1 MAFISNIKAS
11 FATDAAVDAERDR
24 GDLVQTLLL
33 VAGFAVAT
41 LLAVNWLSTS
51 LLNKAADAAS
61 CIEGSNTYKSDKGG
75 DNCESVNHAEDNS
88 FTEDKGYSGRFG
100 SGSGN

>member
-41 LLAVNWLSTS
+41 LLAVNWLSTA
-51 LLNKAADAAS
+51 LLNKAADSAS
-61 CIEGSNTYKSDKGG
+61 CIQGSNTYNTAEASE
-75 DNCESVNHAEDNS
+75 NCQSVDHASKKD
-88 FTEDKGYSGRFG
+88 FKDDAGYKGRFNG
-100 SGSGN
+100 

>member
-41 LLAVNWLSTS
+41 LLAVNWLSSS

-61 CIEGSNTYKSDKGG
+61 CIEDSNTYSKSSAEQTCETVDHASKG
-75 DNCESVNHAEDNS
+75 DSS
-88 FTEDKGYSGRFG
+88 FKKDKGYKNRFG
-100 SGSGN
+100 G

>member
-61 CIEGSNTYKSDKGG
+61 CIEDSNTYQSDKGG
-75 DNCESVNHAEDNS
+75 ENCETVDHGAGDNS
-88 FTEDKGYSGRFG
+88 FKKDKGYTGRFG
-100 SGSGN
+100 G

>member
-11 FATDAAVDAERDR
+11 FATDAALEAERDR

-41 LLAVNWLSTS
+41 LLAVNWLSTA
-51 LLNKAADAAS
+51 LLNKAADAS
-61 CIEGSNTYKSDKGG
+61 QCIEGSNTYNSSKSSS
-75 DNCESVNHAEDNS
+75 NCQSAKHAKDNS
-88 FTEDKGYSGRFG
+88 FKKDKGYTGRFG
-100 SGSGN
+100 G

>member
-11 FATDAAVDAERDR
+11 FATDAAVEAERDR

-41 LLAVNWLSTS
+41 LLAVNWLSTAM
-51 LLNKAADAAS
+51 LNKAADAS
-61 CIEGSNTYKSDKGG
+61 QCIQGSNTYNTASAS
-75 DNCESVNHAEDNS
+75 DNCQSANHA
-88 FTEDKGYSGRFG
+88 DKKDFKDDAGYKGRF
-100 SGSGN
+100 NN

>member
-11 FATDAAVDAERDR
+11 FATDAALEAERDR

-41 LLAVNWLSTS
+41 LLAVNWLSTA
-51 LLNKAADAAS
+51 LLNKAADAS
-61 CIEGSNTYKSDKGG
+61 QCIEGSNTYTSGNSAS
-75 DNCESVNHAEDNS
+75 NCESVNHAKQGDNS
-88 FTEDKGYSGRFG
+88 FKKDGGYTGRFG
-100 SGSGN
+100 S

>member
-41 LLAVNWLSTS
+41 LLAVNWLSSS
-51 LLNKAADAAS
+51 LLNKAADAAE
-61 CIEGSNTYKSDKGG
+61 CIEGSNTYNSSNSASKCQKA
-75 DNCESVNHAEDNS
+75 NHAKDNS
-88 FTEDKGYSGRFG
+88 FKKDTGYSKRFG
-100 SGSGN
+100 